1 MKGVDRLVGDA
12 RERHPRPMDVRERTV
27 VWALSIAYAGTAS
40 AVAFA
45 VPWNRHPSVWTIA
58 GLVLLFAVVSAITF
72 EVGSITA
79 VATPLGLVPLLF
91 VAPLPLVPLLVPV
104 GYFISSLPDFLRRT
118 KHWDRSVY
126 ALFDSWMALGP
137 VLFLGLL
144 AQGDPSLKYAAVYA
158 LAFVVQFGVDAVT
171 KAVLEYTARGVS
183 MQESLTQAFFA
194 YRIDGALWPISVIAT
209 IGAFGYPLGLL
220 AAAPLVWMLREFSR
234 ERKER
239 YDAALELNRAYRGT
253 VMLLSDV
260 VEADDNYT
268 ADHCRGVVDLVNA
281 VADELEI
288 DGDGRQELEFAALLH
303 DVGKI
308 VIPNDIINKPGAL
321 DDEEFELMK
330 THTIEGQVLLDRVG
344 GLLGRVGEIVRSCHE
359 RWDGQGY
366 PDGLAA
372 YEIPLPARIVF
383 ACDAYSAMTTDRPYR
398 AAMSKETA
406 LEELWANAGTQFD
419 PRVVSALAQVIRRG
433 FAHDTS
439 PVADVRSLL
448 AKTEA
453 ANAGQ
458 PRLPLALRSL
468 PDPQRPAT
476 PQAP

>member
-12 RERHPRPMDVRERTV
+12 RERQPRPMDSRERTV
-27 VWALSIAYAGTAS
+27 VWALRIAYACAAS
-40 AVAFA
+40 AVALL
-45 VPWNRHPSVWTIA
+45 VPWHRHPSIWVIA
-58 GLVLLFAVVSAITF
+58 GLTLLFAVVSVITF

-91 VAPLPLVPLLVPV
+91 VAPLPLVPLLVPI
-104 GYFISSLPDFLRRT
+104 GYFLSTLPEFIRRT
-118 KHWDRSVY
+118 KHWDRSIY
-126 ALFDSWMALGP
+126 AVNDSWMALGP
-137 VLFLGLL
+137 VVVLGLL
-144 AQGDPSLKYAAVYA
+144 ASGTPSLDYADAYA
-158 LAFVVQFGVDAVT
+158 LALVAQFLVDGTTTAL
-171 KAVLEYTARGVS
+171 LEHTVRGVS
-183 MQESLTQAFFA
+183 VQETFTQAIYA
-194 YRIDGALWPISVIAT
+194 YRIDGALWPVSVVASV
-209 IGAFGYPLGLL
+209 GAFRHPI
-220 AAAPLVWMLREFSR
+220 AFIAVAPLVWMLREFSR

-288 DGDGRQELEFAALLH
+288 DSDARQELEFAALLH

-321 DDEEFELMK
+321 DDAEFELMK

-344 GLLGRVGEIVRSCHE
+344 GLLGRVGQIVRSCHE
-359 RWDGQGY
+359 RWDGNGY
-366 PDGLAA
+366 PDGLAG

-419 PRVVSALAQVIRRG
+419 PRVVSGLAQVIRSG
-433 FAHDTS
+433 FQHDS
-439 PVADVRSLL
+439 SAVAEVRSLL
-448 AKTEA
+448 VK
-453 ANAGQ
+453 GDL
-458 PRLPLALRSL
+458 PSRPPHLPLALRS
-468 PDPQRPAT
+468 PQDPPRQPRAQ
-476 PQAP
+476 QAS